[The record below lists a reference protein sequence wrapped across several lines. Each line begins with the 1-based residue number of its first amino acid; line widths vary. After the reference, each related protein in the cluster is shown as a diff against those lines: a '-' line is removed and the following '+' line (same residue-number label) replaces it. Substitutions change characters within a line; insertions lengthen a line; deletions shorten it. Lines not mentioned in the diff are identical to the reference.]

1 MRYADRDGNIY
12 EEENGQDRL
21 LHWMYTTMAGRASL
35 KILIRPWVSKLG
47 GAFLSSP
54 ISKCLIKGFV
64 KNNHIDMSEYEKKN
78 YKSYNEFFS
87 RKIKEGKRLFPEDK
101 TILGS
106 PCDCK
111 VSVYPIEEKTS
122 FVVKDTRYTL
132 DSLIRN
138 RKIARHFQGGYAVI
152 LRLTVDDYHRYC
164 YFDDG
169 IKSENHR
176 IDGVYHTVN
185 PIANDHV
192 KIYKENTREYT
203 LMKTKHFG
211 DALQM
216 EVGALMV
223 GKIVNH
229 DGAGSMRRGIEKGYF
244 QFGGSTIILLLE
256 NLQVCCLLC
265 GGTEPRYVC
274 FQHHRSHQEDRGS
287 AGKARLIRKNA
298 MKKELYSRGGTAPF
312 RMYSIRQKPGLLFLS
327 GFGRPPDLPD
337 TDLRRGHLG

>member
-87 RKIKEGKRLFPEDK
+87 RKIKEGKRPFPEDK

-152 LRLTVDDYHRYC
+152 LRLTVDDYHHFC
-164 YFDDG
+164 YPADG
-169 IKSENHR
+169 KKSDNVVVPG
-176 IDGVYHTVN
+176 IFHTVN
-185 PIANDHV
+185 PVANEV
-192 KIYKENTREYT
+192 YPIYRENAREYT
-203 LMKTKHFG
+203 LLKTEKFG
-211 DALQM
+211 TVLMM
-216 EVGALMV
+216 EVGAMMV
-223 GKIVNH
+223 GKITNVEKKSVSVKK
-229 DGAGSMRRGIEKGYF
+229 GQEKGWF
-244 QFGGSTIILLLE
+244 EFGGSTIILLLQHGKVRLDYDLIE
-256 NLQVCCLLC
+256 N
-265 GGTEPRYVC
+265 TENGYETVVRMGE
-274 FQHHRSHQEDRGS
+274 RIGET
-287 AGKARLIRKNA
+287 RKR
-298 MKKELYSRGGTAPF
+298 KTGE
-312 RMYSIRQKPGLLFLS
+312 
-327 GFGRPPDLPD
+327 
-337 TDLRRGHLG
+337 